1 MSRVPLRIHP
11 GRWAACRLPAGA
23 PIPPPPAG
31 TRFWSATITGTET
44 SLIVPEGH
52 EPEGARCEPG
62 FAALE
67 VEGPLDF
74 SAIGILAGLAST
86 LASAGIPI
94 LAVSTHDTDWLLVRG
109 DRLDDA
115 VRALESAGHA
125 VAR

>member
-1 MSRVPLRIHP
+1 MSSLPLRVHP

-23 PIPPPPAG
+23 PVPEPPPEA
-31 TRFWSATITGTET
+31 RFWSATLTGTET

-52 EPEGARCEPG
+52 EPEGATVEQG

-74 SAIGILAGLAST
+74 SAIGILAGLASS

-94 LAVSTHDTDWLLVRG
+94 LAVSTFDTDWLLVRA
-109 DRLDDA
+109 DRLDEA
-115 VRALESAGHA
+115 TAALESAGHS